1 VIKPLKEVLSSANI
15 DTKIKRIEMM
25 SIEEIVNE
33 LEAFGISLW
42 KLTEFIY
49 VAQDYETKYFNIKY
63 RYAKASML
71 GITKPT
77 SKLALEYLGGIKLY
91 NIANLRKILH
101 GLEIH
106 SMYEYLLSMSLPD
119 VKVEVPF
126 RDDVH
131 KVVGRAD
138 VVTPYFVAEIKSRN
152 KEKERDYLQLL
163 AYLVGLK
170 KSHGYLVYMNHVK
183 IVSLDSQ
190 PYDKYLEEVNNAHN
204 LLTSLASLNSLDE
217 IPRMFDTSDILN
229 FTDGR
234 FTFNELI
241 HLLRKEG
248 FLQF

>member
-1 VIKPLKEVLSSANI
+1 MIKPLKEVLSTVDI
-15 DTKIKRIEMM
+15 ITKMRQIKKMG
-25 SIEEIVNE
+25 IEEVVNE
-33 LEAFGISLW
+33 LETFGISLW

-49 VAQDYETKYFNIKY
+49 VAHDYETNYFNTKY
-63 RYAKASML
+63 RYVRASML

-91 NIANLRKILH
+91 NAVNLRRILY

-106 SMYEYLLSMSLPD
+106 SIYEYLLSMSSPD
-119 VKVEVPF
+119 VKIEVPF

-152 KEKERDYLQLL
+152 KEKEKDYLQLL
-163 AYLVGLK
+163 AYLVGFK
-170 KSHGYLVYMNHVK
+170 KPHGYLVYMNHVR
-183 IVSLDSQ
+183 IVALDSQ
-190 PYDKYLEEVNNAHN
+190 SYNKYLKEVNNVHN
-204 LLTSLASLNSLDE
+204 LLNSLASLNSLDE

-229 FTDGR
+229 FTGGR
-234 FTFNELI
+234 FTFEELV

-248 FLQF
+248 FIQF

>member
-1 VIKPLKEVLSSANI
+1 MIKPIKDVLSTVNI
-15 DTKIKRIEMM
+15 NMKIKQIEEM
-25 SIEEIVNE
+25 SIEGIVNE
-33 LEAFGISLW
+33 LEMFGISLW
-42 KLTEFIY
+42 KLNEFIY
-49 VAQDYETKYFNIKY
+49 VAHDYETNYFNIKY
-63 RYAKASML
+63 RYVKASML
-71 GITKPT
+71 GLTKLT
-77 SKLALEYLGGIKLY
+77 SKLVLEYLGGIKLY
-91 NIANLRKILH
+91 NIASLRRILR

-126 RDDVH
+126 RDDTH

-170 KSHGYLVYMNHVK
+170 QPHGYLVYMNHVK
-183 IVSLDSQ
+183 LVGLDSQ
-190 PYDKYLEEVNNAHN
+190 SYNKYLKEVSNAHN
-204 LLTSLASLNSLDE
+204 LLNSLASLNSLDE

-229 FTDGR
+229 FTGGR
-234 FTFNELI
+234 FTFEELV

-248 FLQF
+248 FIQF